1 MAKERTNPLVIGG
14 VTLVTMG
21 FIAAALSPFV
31 NDGRS
36 FAMMLGSGFAF
47 ACGIWIAVRLIGYF
61 SNPNRNLSRTPSE
74 SDPP

>member
-14 VTLVTMG
+14 AILVTMG

-31 NDGRS
+31 SDGRQ

-47 ACGIWIAVRLIGYF
+47 ACSIWIAIRLAGYF
-61 SNPNRNLSRTPSE
+61 SNPNRNLPRTPSE